1 MKKLLHRSKHDVTR
15 LVLITVAAGLL
26 LWLSGQR
33 LPDAA
38 LAPLFTSTALVLF
51 ICAIS
56 HLTRRVL
63 FPKIDLQ
70 VMAQKGAEHPLGAAL
85 VFTAIVGLLGTLI
98 VVSVML
104 LR

>member
-1 MKKLLHRSKHDVTR
+1 MKKLFHRSKHDVTR
-15 LVLITVAAGLL
+15 LVLITLAAGLL

-33 LPDAA
+33 LPDAT

-56 HLTRRVL
+56 HLTRRIL
-63 FPKIDLQ
+63 FPKVDLQ
-70 VMAQKGAEHPLGAAL
+70 ALSEKAKEQPLGAAL
-85 VFTAIVGLLGTLI
+85 VFMAIVGLLGTLI
-98 VVSVML
+98 VVGVML